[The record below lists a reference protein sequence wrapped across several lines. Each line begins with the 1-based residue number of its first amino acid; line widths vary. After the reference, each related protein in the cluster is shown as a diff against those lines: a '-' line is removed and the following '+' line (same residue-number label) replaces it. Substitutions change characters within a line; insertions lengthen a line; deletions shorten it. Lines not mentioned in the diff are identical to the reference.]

1 MLDVDAF
8 VRGCKEAAAG
18 DDGVKGVR
26 KLMRD
31 VIATPH
37 DITDRLGV
45 PNKGGIETLYHGE
58 DLTVLNIVWAPQMA
72 VPPHNHLMWAIIGIY
87 QGAEDNIFWRNKDG
101 VLEAAG
107 AEALRAGDVSTLGKD
122 IIHSVNN
129 PTDDYTGALHVYGG
143 DFFGIT
149 RSDWDSSTLRE
160 RPFDIERTR
169 QNFATANARWECS
182 QE

>member
-1 MLDVDAF
+1 MDIDAF
-8 VRGCKEAAAG
+8 IQSCKEAAAR
-18 DDGVKGVR
+18 DKGVKRVR
-26 KLMRD
+26 EIMRET
-31 VIATPH
+31 ASKPH
-37 DITDRLGV
+37 DITKRLGE

-58 DLTVLNIVWAPQMA
+58 DLTILNIVWAPQMS

-107 AEALRAGDVSTLGKD
+107 AEALRAGDVGTLGKD

-129 PTDDYTGALHVYGG
+129 PTDSYTGALHVYGG
-143 DFFGIT
+143 DFFGVT
-149 RSDWDSSTLRE
+149 RSDWDASTLTE

-169 QNFATANARWECS
+169 KNFATANARWES
-182 QE
+182 YQA